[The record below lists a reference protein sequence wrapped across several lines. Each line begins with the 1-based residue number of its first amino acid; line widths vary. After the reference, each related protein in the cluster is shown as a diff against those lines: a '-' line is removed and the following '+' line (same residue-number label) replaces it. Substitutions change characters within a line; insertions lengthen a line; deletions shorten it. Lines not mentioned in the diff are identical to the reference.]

1 MLRVS
6 QANPMPKRDIDS
18 NTRGALAG
26 LENRSNVDLVVFGHE
41 QDNFGG
47 EEEVGFEYTE
57 KDWVGNKKRVGALDA
72 NNSRVDSIVF
82 GVDLDG
88 FDQTPDEIDA
98 ELRAM
103 PEFKGAAGLS
113 SVKTREN
120 QPLTKIDLDEP
131 APPTKFAALK
141 TAGDVDEIVFGHD
154 MGDGGNAYEEF
165 NADPMWE
172 GSSGVHSTSL
182 NSDTFAEGRAM
193 RRRGLTGGN
202 ASSKDLTFQVQ
213 QETPNWEESHE
224 FDGAAG
230 VSSKSTSRKA
240 NAKLGVSSDDGQ
252 FARYTVQMGHVIP
265 KKERRII
272 SQVFPGEHN
281 DKGDGGEGQ
290 MPHLAR
296 FTFAPGSDGARAV
309 DRRDFQGKAQ
319 GSSFF
324 TDDTAGPE
332 KRREVPRQYQKCAGL
347 TSEALFYAK
356 TNDMTRKAPM
366 VPPGSHGPPTG
377 AGEFGEGSGGG
388 GGGGGGGGPAR
399 NPLEERAYEGSAG
412 SSTKSLHR
420 EHRTKMVP
428 QMRDTAD
435 DVILNRDMDHPQQ
448 RAQQQAF
455 EMMQHGRA
463 GQPTRHND
471 QMTFD
476 ARLYKSGE
484 RGNEDAV
491 IAAQRAGAGRM
502 VREQHGALQGASLLV
517 KPKGEVAAVGAS
529 DAAAE
534 VRAYS
539 EAAGMSRAEL
549 AKHGG
554 NMGGYVVSYD
564 GELPQGPRERYDMSS
579 TDVAVALN
587 PSLPRPASA
596 APVAPRAKMGGAAG
610 ASMRMVNDRM
620 QGLIADTVDSE
631 FERRQQER
639 DSSSKG
645 VSDALTGGGYF
656 ERDTQVRYRP
666 RQGEHAESY
675 DIAMRDTV
683 ARQNL
688 LQPDLNEG
696 VAAEKVRD
704 VNEQQRR
711 LFMGGTPFGTDV
723 APRSMV
729 TTAVAN
735 DRHIEHQK
743 QRVLAEKGRAP
754 ERARM
759 HHPWLCEP
767 HEVTAVESREFIK
780 AGNISEYQATHNQL
794 TTVGQRGRAPF
805 GVTAAGT
812 AYTTSSQQAWSAEN
826 VGLVSPS
833 SQDSMAGRIAQRR
846 LQKGGSPRSAGGAGG
861 GAMVPVGGRR

>member
-1 MLRVS
+1 
-6 QANPMPKRDIDS
+6 MPKREIDS

-98 ELRAM
+98 ELRSM

-131 APPTKFAALK
+131 APPTKYAALK

-154 MGDGGNAYEEF
+154 MGDGGNAYEEW
-165 NADPMWE
+165 AQDGMWE

-182 NSDTFAEGRAM
+182 NSDAFDEGRAM

-202 ASSKDLTFQVQ
+202 ASSKDVTFQVQ
-213 QETPNWEESHE
+213 QETPNWEEAHE

-230 VSSKSTSRKA
+230 VSSKAISKKT
-240 NAKLGVSSDDGQ
+240 NAKIGTQADDGN
-252 FARYTVQMGHVIP
+252 FARFTVQMGQVIP
-265 KKERRII
+265 KKERHII
-272 SQVFPGEHN
+272 SQVFPGHDN
-281 DKGDGGEGQ
+281 DKGDGGEGN

-296 FTFAPGSDGARAV
+296 FGGTAA
-309 DRRDFQGKAQ
+309 KE
-319 GSSFF
+319 FF
-324 TDDTAGPE
+324 TDDTAPPE

-347 TSEALFYAK
+347 TSDAIFYTQ
-356 TNDMTRKAPM
+356 TNDITRKAPM
-366 VPPGSHGPPTG
+366 VPPGNHGLPSG

-399 NPLEERAYEGSAG
+399 NPIEERAYEGSAG
-412 SSTKSLHR
+412 STTKALHR
-420 EHRTKMVP
+420 EARVKMVP
-428 QMRDTAD
+428 QHRDTAD

-448 RAQQQAF
+448 RAQQAAF
-455 EMMQHGRA
+455 DTMQHGRA

-471 QMTFD
+471 AMAFD
-476 ARLYKSGE
+476 SRLFRSGE
-484 RGNEDAV
+484 RGNEESA

-502 VREQHGALQGASLLV
+502 VREQHGALTGASLV
-517 KPKGEVAAVGAS
+517 VRPKEEVGAVGS
-529 DAAAE
+529 TGISAE
-534 VRAYS
+534 ARAYG

-554 NMGGYVVSYD
+554 NTGGYVVSYD
-564 GELPQGPRERYDMSS
+564 GDLPQGPRERYDMGS
-579 TDVAVALN
+579 TDVAVAIN
-587 PSLPRPASA
+587 PLLPRPSQA
-596 APVAPRAKMGGAAG
+596 APVAPRSKMGGAAG
-610 ASMRMVNDRM
+610 ASMRLVNDRM
-620 QGLIADTVDSE
+620 QGLLADTVDSE

-639 DSSSKG
+639 DSSSRG
-645 VSDALTGGGYF
+645 VGDALTGGGYF

-688 LQPDLNEG
+688 LQPDLNAG
-696 VAAEKVRD
+696 VAAEKAAP
-704 VNEQQRR
+704 VNDQQRQRR
-711 LFMGGTPFGTDV
+711 LFMGGTPFGTDA

-729 TTAVAN
+729 TTAYAN
-735 DRHIEHQK
+735 DLHVEHQTQK
-743 QRVLAEKGRAP
+743 VLAEKGRAP

-780 AGNISEYQATHNQL
+780 AANISEYQATHNQL
-794 TTVGQRGRAPF
+794 STVGQRGRAPF

-812 AYTTSSQQAWSAEN
+812 AYATSSQQAWSAES
-826 VGLVSPS
+826 VGLQSPN
-833 SQDSMAGRIAQRR
+833 SQNSMASRIAQRR